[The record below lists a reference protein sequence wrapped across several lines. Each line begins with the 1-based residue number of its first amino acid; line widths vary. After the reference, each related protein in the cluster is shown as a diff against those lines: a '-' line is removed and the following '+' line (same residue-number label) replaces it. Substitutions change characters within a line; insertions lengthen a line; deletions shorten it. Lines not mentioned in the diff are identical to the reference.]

1 MEENVQNSIKATQNE
16 QQPLLLPVRSTG
28 TLYLLDAPD
37 SLLSPSVTLSY
48 NVMEKNRW
56 TSPVL

>member
-1 MEENVQNSIKATQNE
+1 MQNSIKATQNE